1 MVEKITQREY
11 GSKQVAARGQNFQIS
26 TIRITTFD
34 TRRTAWK
41 NASPICWWPKNK
53 IYHPTFITA
62 FRINK
67 AIINLKF
74 FCAEYL
80 FHTIK
85 TATELKMKITV
96 HAISINVLDGVHV
109 GRLIVLYHTL
119 PVCAKYDAA
128 EPVITTS
135 KGIRK

>member
-1 MVEKITQREY
+1 M
-11 GSKQVAARGQNFQIS
+11 
-26 TIRITTFD
+26 
-34 TRRTAWK
+34 
-41 NASPICWWPKNK
+41 
-53 IYHPTFITA
+53 FITA

-67 AIINLKF
+67 VIINLKF

-85 TATELKMKITV
+85 TATELKMNITA
-96 HAISINVLDGVHV
+96 HAATINVLEGVHIHI

-128 EPVITTS
+128 APVITTS

>member
-1 MVEKITQREY
+1 M
-11 GSKQVAARGQNFQIS
+11 
-26 TIRITTFD
+26 
-34 TRRTAWK
+34 
-41 NASPICWWPKNK
+41 
-53 IYHPTFITA
+53 A

-67 AIINLKF
+67 VIINLKF

-96 HAISINVLDGVHV
+96 HAININVFDGVHIHI